1 MKWAWFFSIRKY
13 QGRQTKTIIPCH
25 PPLYQPFALKMQPGL
40 KIKKVEKLC
49 HLSQTKKSVFFEF
62 LLMKQPQVDLQN
74 KLRNQGILLHYF
86 STFCLAN
93 AWLPKAFGK
102 LSNVFGRRNPYVDAL
117 AFPKPKG
124 PSTKSH
130 GPAMEKWSGL

>member
-1 MKWAWFFSIRKY
+1 
-13 QGRQTKTIIPCH
+13 
-25 PPLYQPFALKMQPGL
+25 MQPGL

-117 AFPKPKG
+117 AFP
-124 PSTKSH
+124 
-130 GPAMEKWSGL
+130 

>member
-1 MKWAWFFSIRKY
+1 
-13 QGRQTKTIIPCH
+13 
-25 PPLYQPFALKMQPGL
+25 MQPGL

-74 KLRNQGILLHYF
+74 ELRNQGILILAMEISSIIFLTLLLHYF

-93 AWLPKAFGK
+93 A
-102 LSNVFGRRNPYVDAL
+102 
-117 AFPKPKG
+117 
-124 PSTKSH
+124 
-130 GPAMEKWSGL
+130 

>member
-1 MKWAWFFSIRKY
+1 MSIIFFSIRKY

-49 HLSQTKKSVFFEF
+49 HLSQSKKSVFFEF

-74 KLRNQGILLHYF
+74 ELRNQGILILAMEISSSIIFLTLLLHYF

-117 AFPKPKG
+117 AFP
-124 PSTKSH
+124 
-130 GPAMEKWSGL
+130 